1 MKNLE
6 VVNFL
11 NYTISISTLFLG
23 DSSNKQICNTDL
35 VTYFAQKVRF
45 YLSLQQKGEHTKY

>member
-1 MKNLE
+1 MKNL

-23 DSSNKQICNTDL
+23 DSSYKQICNTDL

-45 YLSLQQKGEHTKY
+45 YLSLQQKEGTY